1 MDKHQRKQLARW
13 ETKKAKDAQKFEEKM
28 RQQFDDDARDTI
40 EKFAKTYTPDPTKV
54 LDGMTKE
61 GIKLLA
67 ELDEVRFY
75 PRSTRYFLAE
85 MLLFG
90 ERAVGWNPIMSS
102 HGYWSEYRRLYQ
114 YKDNVLQERI
124 DVPKSIQA
132 VREYKDTNVRMEHL
146 RKFMSSLRRLN
157 DIRDELAVA
166 THKFRTIQN
175 CRIIKEELMMNV
187 WHPRRVE
194 HILETYG
201 WEVLDNL
208 LGVE

>member
-1 MDKHQRKQLARW
+1 MDKHQRKNIGRW
-13 ETKKAKDAQKFEEKM
+13 EAKKAKDAEKFEQKM

-61 GIKLLA
+61 GINLLA

-75 PRSTRYFLAE
+75 PRSTRSFLAE

-90 ERAVGWNPIMSS
+90 EGAGGWYPILSS
-102 HGYWSEYRRLYQ
+102 HGYWSLYQ
-114 YKDNVLQERI
+114 YKDNVLQQRI
-124 DVPKSIQA
+124 DVPKSIEA
-132 VREYKDTNVRMEHL
+132 VREYKDNKVRREHL
-146 RKFMSSLRRLN
+146 RNFMSSVRRLN
-157 DIRDELAVA
+157 HIRDELAVA

-175 CRIIKEELMMNV
+175 CQIIKEELMMNV

-194 HILETYG
+194 YILETYG